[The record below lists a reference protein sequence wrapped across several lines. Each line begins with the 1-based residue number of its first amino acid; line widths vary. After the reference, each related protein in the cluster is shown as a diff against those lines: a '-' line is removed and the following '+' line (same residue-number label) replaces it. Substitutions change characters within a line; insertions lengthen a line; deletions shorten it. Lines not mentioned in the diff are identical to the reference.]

1 MEKQQYIEM
10 IEQVLNSMSGSLED
24 VKRCLPSHDKQCLK
38 DAEKEFRGKLVGG
51 LPLVTEVI
59 AQEHKSELEKRF
71 LLLVPSLQKMA
82 QAMETILART
92 RTKIES
98 QILFTDKGMSE
109 LKQIISEVKDLARDT
124 KDALATDNPHLKKH
138 IRKEMEETIG
148 MANDF
153 ALEHQERLVLGFCT
167 PQASYLYVDMLDALK
182 RIARELVYLS
192 EKG

>member
-1 MEKQQYIEM
+1 MEKQQYVEM
-10 IEQVLNSMSGSLED
+10 IGQILGFMFNTLED

-38 DAEKEFRGKLVGG
+38 GAEKEFREKLLEG

-59 AQEHKSELEKRF
+59 TQAHKSELEKRF
-71 LLLVPSLQKMA
+71 LLLIPSLQKMA
-82 QAMETILART
+82 QAMETILVRT
-92 RTKIES
+92 GTKIES

-109 LKQIISEVKDLARDT
+109 LKQILSGVKDLARDT

-138 IRKEMEETIG
+138 IRTEMEKIIG
-148 MANDF
+148 MADDF
-153 ALEHQERLVLGFCT
+153 ALEHQERLILGFCT